1 MLRMILSWPA
11 DMDVVP
17 SEVEGSTDQA
27 TGAKIGFD
35 VARTT
40 CWPGTHLK
48 KLSTQKSKK
57 FK

>member
-1 MLRMILSWPA
+1 MILSWPA